1 MTSKLERER
10 TSKPALIQSRAGR
23 ALLMGTGFVFVGLAA
38 LGAVLPVLPTTPF
51 LLVAA
56 ACFARSSTPFYNWL
70 LANRVFGPLI
80 SDWREARSIARHVKV
95 TAIVMIGLVGG
106 SSLVFF
112 VANPWA
118 KLGVGATLLT
128 LVVWLLSV
136 PTSEQPDL

>member
-1 MTSKLERER
+1 MTPQADRER
-10 TSKPALIQSRAGR
+10 ASKPALIQSRAVR
-23 ALLMGTGFVFVGLAA
+23 TLLLGTGLVFVGLAA

-56 ACFARSSTPFYNWL
+56 ACFARSSPRFYDWL
-70 LANRVFGPLI
+70 LENRVFGSLI
-80 SDWREARSIARHVKV
+80 RDWRETRSIAKHIKV

-112 VANPWA
+112 IGNPWA
-118 KLGVGATLLT
+118 KLGVGATLLV